1 MERRRILVIDDDD
14 SICGYLGLVLGL
26 AGYEVQTAATSAE
39 AVAKTASFQPHLLIV
54 DLVLPGLNGIE
65 LSRRLCD
72 EGRRPVLILSGMSGE
87 ADVLASAAGAAGA
100 REFLRKPVKQEALF
114 EAISRQLGVE
124 AAGGPGDRLERG
136 RLRMDL
142 GRRQVWLDGRLL
154 GGIGPKRFDLLRVL
168 MLHRDGASRETLLR
182 EVWGEHENP
191 KTLDVTVHRL
201 RQDLSHGSGGDR
213 TIAAIPD
220 GYKLVV

>member
-87 ADVLASAAGAAGA
+87 ADVSPAPPGPRGPGSSFASPSSK
-100 REFLRKPVKQEALF
+100 RPFLRP
-114 EAISRQLGVE
+114 SR
-124 AAGGPGDRLERG
+124 AN
-136 RLRMDL
+136 
-142 GRRQVWLDGRLL
+142 
-154 GGIGPKRFDLLRVL
+154 
-168 MLHRDGASRETLLR
+168 
-182 EVWGEHENP
+182 WG
-191 KTLDVTVHRL
+191 
-201 RQDLSHGSGGDR
+201 
-213 TIAAIPD
+213 
-220 GYKLVV
+220 